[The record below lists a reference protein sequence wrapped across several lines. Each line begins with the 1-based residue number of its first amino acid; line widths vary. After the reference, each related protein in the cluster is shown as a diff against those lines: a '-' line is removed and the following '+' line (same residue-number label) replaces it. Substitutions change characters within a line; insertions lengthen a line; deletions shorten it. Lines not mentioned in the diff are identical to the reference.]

1 MGKIYLDRDRKL
13 VNTFDLQWETYM
25 MWKKAF
31 SK

>member
-1 MGKIYLDRDRKL
+1 MGKISLDRDRKL